1 MTVTVNQFLK
11 HLITSRL
18 MSMDEVQAFLSS
30 LDGDQHPQDGE
41 AFARKLV
48 QKKKL
53 TVFQAT
59 AIYRGKPHG
68 LVLGDYTLLD
78 RIGVGGMGQV
88 FKAMHHRMERVV
100 ALKVLPAKT
109 MNSPDAIQRFQREV
123 KAAAKLSHPN
133 IVTAFDARE
142 DGGVYSLVMEFVDG
156 VDLARLVTEKGPLE
170 VGRALDYIVQ
180 AARGLE
186 HAHLQG
192 VVHRDIKPANLL
204 LDKQGAIKILD
215 MGLAR
220 LQEGAVGTVSAA
232 AGLTN
237 VGSLMGTIDFM
248 SPEQALDCRQ
258 AACTSDIYS
267 LGCTLYVLLIGHP
280 VFIGETIMA
289 RILAHRESPPPSLRA
304 ERKDIPAA
312 VDVAFRRMV
321 AKKVEDRFQSMT
333 EVIAALTNLKNAPA
347 AESNTDEIRM
357 PSHVLKAIFDDE

>member
-1 MTVTVNQFLK
+1 MAVTVSQFLK

-18 MSMDEVQAFLSS
+18 MTMDEVQEFLSS
-30 LDGDQHPQDGE
+30 LTGDQHPQDGE
-41 AFARKLV
+41 AFAKKLV
-48 QKKKL
+48 QRKKL
-53 TVFQAT
+53 TAFQAT
-59 AIYRGKPHG
+59 AIFRGRPHG
-68 LVLGDYTLLD
+68 LVLGDYTLLE

-88 FKAMHHRMERVV
+88 FKARHHRMDRVV

-142 DGGVYSLVMEFVDG
+142 DGGVYSLVMEYVDG
-156 VDLARLVTEKGPLE
+156 IDLARLVTEQGPLE
-170 VGRALDYIVQ
+170 VGQALDYIVQ
-180 AARGLE
+180 TARGLE
-186 HAHLQG
+186 HAHAQG

-204 LDKQGAIKILD
+204 LDKQGTIKILD

-220 LQEGAVGTVSAA
+220 FQEESIGTVSAA

-237 VGSLMGTIDFM
+237 VGTLLGTVDFM

-280 VFIGETIMA
+280 VYVAETMMA
-289 RILAHRESPPPSLRA
+289 RILAHRESPPPSLCV

-312 VDVAFRRMV
+312 VDAAFGRMV
-321 AKKVEDRFQSMT
+321 AKKAESRFQSMT
-333 EVIAALTNLKNAPA
+333 DVIDALTHLKDVTPA
-347 AESNTDEIRM
+347 DSRDDESLM
-357 PSHVLKAIFDDE
+357 PSHVLKAIFDE

>member
-1 MTVTVNQFLK
+1 MSVTVNQFLK

-18 MSMDEVQAFLSS
+18 MTMDEVQAFLST
-30 LDGDQHPQDGE
+30 LDGDQKPQDGE
-41 AFARKLV
+41 AFAKKLV
-48 QKKKL
+48 HAKQL
-53 TVFQAT
+53 TAFQAS

-68 LVLGDYTLLD
+68 LVLGDYMLLE
-78 RIGVGGMGQV
+78 RIGMGGMGQV

-100 ALKVLPAKT
+100 ALKVLPTKT
-109 MNSPDAIQRFQREV
+109 MNSPDAIERFQREV

-142 DGGVYSLVMEFVDG
+142 DGGVYSLVMEYVDG
-156 VDLARLVTEKGPLE
+156 IDLARLVTEKGPLE
-170 VGRALDYIVQ
+170 VGKALDYIVQ
-180 AARGLE
+180 TARGLE
-186 HAHLQG
+186 HAHSQG

-204 LDKQGAIKILD
+204 LDKQGTIKILD

-232 AGLTN
+232 AGLTS

-258 AACTSDIYS
+258 ADCTSDIYS
-267 LGCTLYVLLIGHP
+267 LGCTLHVLLIGHP
-280 VFIGETIMA
+280 IFVGETIMA

-304 ERKDIPAA
+304 ERNDIPAA
-312 VDVAFRRMV
+312 VDAAFRRMV

-333 EVIAALTNLKNAPA
+333 EVIAALTSLSDDA
-347 AESNTDEIRM
+347 AVDSSSGEIRM

>member
-1 MTVTVNQFLK
+1 MAITVNQFLK

-18 MSMDEVQAFLSS
+18 MTMDEVQEFMSS
-30 LDGDQHPQDGE
+30 LTGEQNLQDGE
-41 AFARKLV
+41 AFARKLI
-48 QKKKL
+48 QKNKL
-53 TVFQAT
+53 TVFQAN

-68 LVLGDYTLLD
+68 LVLGDYTILD
-78 RIGVGGMGQV
+78 RIGEGGMGQV

-100 ALKVLPAKT
+100 ALKVLSAKT
-109 MNSPDAIQRFQREV
+109 MNSPDAIHRFQREV
-123 KAAAKLSHPN
+123 KAAARLSHPN
-133 IVTAFDARE
+133 IVTAYDARE

-156 VDLARLVTEKGPLE
+156 IDLARLVTEKGPLE
-170 VGRALDYIVQ
+170 VEKAVDYIVQ

-204 LDKQGAIKILD
+204 LDKHGTVKILD
-215 MGLAR
+215 MGIAR
-220 LQEGAVGTVSAA
+220 LQEASLGTVPLA

-237 VGSLMGTIDFM
+237 AGSIMGTIDFM

-280 VFIGETIMA
+280 VYMGETIMA
-289 RILAHRESPPPSLRA
+289 RILAHREALPPSLRV

-312 VDVAFRRMV
+312 VDVVFRRMV
-321 AKKVEDRFQSMT
+321 AKKVEDRYQSMT
-333 EVIAALTNLKNAPA
+333 DIIAALTNLNDVA
-347 AESNTDEIRM
+347 AADSDTDKSSV
-357 PSHVLKAIFDDE
+357 PSHILNAIFDDE